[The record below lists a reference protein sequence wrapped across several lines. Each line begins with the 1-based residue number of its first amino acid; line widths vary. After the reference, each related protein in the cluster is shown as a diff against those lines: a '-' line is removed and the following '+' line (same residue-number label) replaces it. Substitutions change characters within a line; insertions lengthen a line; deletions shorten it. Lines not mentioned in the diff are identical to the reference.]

1 MIDYEWLF
9 LLSLLTFD
17 DNKLPSSQK
26 KDRLDT
32 LNVED
37 LSDDEDETWSCTK

>member
-26 KDRLDT
+26 KDRLNT
-32 LNVED
+32 QNVED
-37 LSDDEDETWSCTK
+37 LSDDEEGTWSCSQ